1 MVERWEKLVFL
12 SPSKVQSVLDFK
24 AQNSFSKRRVWWYSL
39 RSFFPRQKES
49 GQNHY
54 TELFEYHLDRQA
66 VFFFCGRCCQ
76 GPLNV
81 CKSALTISE
90 AWDRDRNWSLNKLS
104 FVIPRIISDTIHA
117 TPKPFQSDL
126 ANLLTQN
133 LSPNGQFNSN
143 TAYALSKNS
152 PTAPLAKLGNGF
164 GKSPPSLESKLC
176 QGKIPTKVLL
186 NTRQIVQ
193 DATCLLCHFEVELS
207 PYILRDCPLV
217 PPIWAYHTDHTL
229 PNDFDYSNTFGWFKK
244 MATHKHPTPQSNIPW
259 CVVFPVVLWSI
270 WLVRNK
276 LVMEEICFESNS
288 ILKRIAST
296 SIDLFFILPTNW
308 RNSPRTSHLLG
319 WKPPP
324 TGFFKLNIDDS
335 A

>member
-1 MVERWEKLVFL
+1 MYAGVPSQSVRSRIETEIGLLTSAPSSFL
-12 SPSKVQSVLDFK
+12 ESSPTPFMPLPSPS
-24 AQNSFSKRRVWWYSL
+24 SL
-39 RSFFPRQKES
+39 
-49 GQNHY
+49 
-54 TELFEYHLDRQA
+54 T
-66 VFFFCGRCCQ
+66 
-76 GPLNV
+76 
-81 CKSALTISE
+81 
-90 AWDRDRNWSLNKLS
+90 
-104 FVIPRIISDTIHA
+104 
-117 TPKPFQSDL
+117 
-126 ANLLTQN
+126 LLT
-133 LSPNGQFNSN
+133 SWPRTYRRMANS
-143 TAYALSKNS
+143 T
-152 PTAPLAKLGNGF
+152 PTQLTPYPRTPQPPCWPKLGNGF

-193 DATCLLCHFEVELS
+193 DATCLLCHFKVELS
-207 PYILRDCPLV
+207 LYILRDCPLV
-217 PPIWAYHTDHTL
+217 PPIWAHHTDHTL

-244 MATHKHPTPQSNIPW
+244 MATHKHPTPQSNISW

-324 TGFFKLNIDDS
+324 TGFFQLNTDGSAWGNLGGASAASIIRDASGSWIGSCSRKIDHTHS
-335 A
+335 MAVELWGL